1 MKKLRTGGCAVCK
14 SRRLFK
20 RAALPSK
27 LHLIADPAASA
38 RAAGLRYVSDD
49 QPGIQRKGSGKRFRY
64 FRPDGTCVRDSETL
78 RRIRSLVI
86 PPAWTHVWICPI
98 PNGHLQ
104 ATGRDSKGRKQYRY
118 HPQWRALR
126 DEVKYDRL
134 ILFGRTLPRIRV
146 RVEEDLKQPGL
157 PRNKVLA
164 TVVRLLETTLIRIGG
179 EEYARENGSFGLTT
193 MRNRHVNVEGPAV
206 RFRFRG
212 KSGIFHSIR
221 VDDRRL
227 ARIVHRCQ
235 ELPGQELFQ
244 YLDEEGNPHPIDS
257 ADVNGYLQEIAGEEF
272 TAKDFRTWA
281 GTVLAAQTLQEFE
294 SFTSAK
300 QAKHNIVSAIEAV
313 SKRLGNTK
321 AVCRKCYVHPE
332 VINAYLDGSLLET
345 LRQQVDHTL
354 EDSLAELPPEEA
366 AVLGLLHARLKNE
379 AKSPASG
386 RC

>member
-1 MKKLRTGGCAVCK
+1 MKALPTGHFVVCK

-20 RAALPSK
+20 KAAHRSK
-27 LHLIADPAASA
+27 LHLVTDPIASA
-38 RAAGLRYVSDD
+38 RAAGLCYVNDD
-49 QPGIQRKGSGKRFRY
+49 KPGIERKGSGKRFRY
-64 FRPDGTCVRDSETL
+64 VRPDGKLVRDPDEL
-78 RRIRSLVI
+78 RRIRSLGI
-86 PPAWTHVWICPI
+86 PPAWTQVWICSL

-104 ATGRDSKGRKQYRY
+104 ATGRDGKGRKQYRY
-118 HPQWRALR
+118 HPQWRAVR

-134 ILFGRTLPRIRV
+134 ILFGRILPRIRG

-157 PRNKVLA
+157 PCNKVLA
-164 TVVRLLETTLIRIGG
+164 TVIRLLETTLIRIGG

-193 MRNRHVNVEGPAV
+193 MRNRHVTVEGPAV
-206 RFRFRG
+206 HFRFRG

-257 ADVNGYLQEIAGEEF
+257 ADVNAYLQEIAGEEF

-294 SFTSAK
+294 SFTSAT
-300 QAKHNIVSAIEAV
+300 QAKHNIVAAIEAV

-321 AVCRKCYVHPE
+321 AVCRKCYVHPQ
-332 VINAYLDGSLLET
+332 VLNAYLDGSLLQT
-345 LRQQVDHTL
+345 LRQQVDQEL
-354 EDSLAELPPEEA
+354 AESLAELPPEEA
-366 AVLGLLHARLKNE
+366 AVLALLHARLKHE
-379 AKSPASG
+379 T
-386 RC
+386 R

>member
-1 MKKLRTGGCAVCK
+1 MKTLRTGGCAVCK
-14 SRRLFK
+14 SRRLLK
-20 RAALPSK
+20 RAARPSK
-27 LHLIADPAASA
+27 LHLIADPVASA

-64 FRPDGTCVRDSETL
+64 FRPDGTRVRDSETL

-104 ATGRDSKGRKQYRY
+104 ATGRDGKGRKQYRY
-118 HPQWRALR
+118 HPHWRALR
-126 DEVKYDRL
+126 DEVKYDRM
-134 ILFGRTLPRIRV
+134 ILFGRTLPRIRA

-157 PRNKVLA
+157 PRTKVLA
-164 TVVRLLETTLIRIGG
+164 TVIRLLETTLIRIGG

-206 RFRFRG
+206 HFRFRG

-257 ADVNGYLQEIAGEEF
+257 ADVNSYLQEIAGEDF

-294 SFTSAK
+294 SFTSAT

-332 VINAYLDGSLLET
+332 VINAYLDGSLLQT
-345 LRQQVDHTL
+345 LRQQVDQEL
-354 EDSLAELPPEEA
+354 AESLAELPPEEA
-366 AVLGLLHARLKNE
+366 AVLALLHARLK
-379 AKSPASG
+379 AA
-386 RC
+386 

>member
-1 MKKLRTGGCAVCK
+1 MKTPRIGGRAVCK
-14 SRRLFK
+14 SRRLSK
-20 RAALPSK
+20 KPALPSK
-27 LHLIADPAASA
+27 IHLVTDPVASA
-38 RAAGLRYVSDD
+38 RAAGLRYVRDD
-49 QPGIQRKGSGKRFRY
+49 QPGIQRKRSGKHFRY
-64 FRPDGTCVRDSETL
+64 IRPDGKPVRDADEL
-78 RRIRSLVI
+78 RRIRSLAI

-118 HPQWRALR
+118 HPEFRALR

-134 ILFGRTLPRIRV
+134 ILFGRTLPRIRA
-146 RVEEDLKQPGL
+146 RIEEDLNQPGL
-157 PRNKVLA
+157 PRTKVLA
-164 TVVRLLETTLIRIGG
+164 TVIRLLETTLIRVGG
-179 EEYARENGSFGLTT
+179 EEYARTNGSFGLTT

-206 RFRFRG
+206 HFRFRG

-244 YLDEEGNPHPIDS
+244 YLDEDGNPHPIDS
-257 ADVNGYLQEIAGEEF
+257 ADVNAYLQEIAGEEF

-294 SFTSAK
+294 SFTSLT
-300 QAKHNIVSAIEAV
+300 QAKRNIVEAIEAV
-313 SKRLGNTK
+313 SKHLGNTK

-345 LRQQVDHTL
+345 LRQRVDHAL
-354 EDSLAELPPEEA
+354 ADSLAELPPEEA
-366 AVLGLLHARLKNE
+366 AVLGLLHARLK
-379 AKSPASG
+379 AG
-386 RC
+386 